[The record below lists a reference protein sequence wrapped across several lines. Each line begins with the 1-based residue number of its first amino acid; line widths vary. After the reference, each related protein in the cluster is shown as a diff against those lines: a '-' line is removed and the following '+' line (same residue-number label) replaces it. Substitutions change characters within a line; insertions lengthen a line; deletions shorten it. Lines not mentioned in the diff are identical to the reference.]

1 MDNLIVL
8 LTYKRNGLNHFF
20 KESLYLHFQNHYI
33 CASTSSIMKIR
44 NGFKGEQ
51 SIVLPQAIIKLMED
65 DPLASSIYITDIGY
79 YPKAWHH
86 YRSRK
91 KPIDQYVF
99 IYCVNGKG
107 WFEVNDK
114 RYDVKTNQYFI
125 LPAGISHT
133 YAADE
138 NDPWTIYWIHFYGS
152 LAKHYATDCISPLN
166 VTPSMASRINTR
178 INLFEEIFNTLKS
191 SFAIENI
198 RYAMATFQHYLAS
211 LRFIQQYRDAND
223 KTAHG
228 NDIVN
233 VVTHFIERHLTLK
246 EIADFSGL
254 SPSRLSTVFKERTGH
269 SPLNYFNF
277 MKMRKACNFLDNTD
291 LKLNQI
297 SLKLGIDDPYY
308 FSRLFSHIMG
318 VSPKAYRNRN
328 KV

>member
-1 MDNLIVL
+1 
-8 LTYKRNGLNHFF
+8 
-20 KESLYLHFQNHYI
+20 
-33 CASTSSIMKIR
+33 
-44 NGFKGEQ
+44 
-51 SIVLPQAIIKLMED
+51 
-65 DPLASSIYITDIGY
+65 
-79 YPKAWHH
+79 
-86 YRSRK
+86 
-91 KPIDQYVF
+91 
-99 IYCVNGKG
+99 
-107 WFEVNDK
+107 
-114 RYDVKTNQYFI
+114 
-125 LPAGISHT
+125 
-133 YAADE
+133 
-138 NDPWTIYWIHFYGS
+138 
-152 LAKHYATDCISPLN
+152 
-166 VTPSMASRINTR
+166 MASRINTR

-233 VVTHFIERHLTLK
+233 IVTHFFDENIERRLTLK

-254 SPSRLSTVFKERTGH
+254 SPSRLSSVFKERTGH

-277 MKMRKACNFLDNTD
+277 MKMRRACNFLDNTD